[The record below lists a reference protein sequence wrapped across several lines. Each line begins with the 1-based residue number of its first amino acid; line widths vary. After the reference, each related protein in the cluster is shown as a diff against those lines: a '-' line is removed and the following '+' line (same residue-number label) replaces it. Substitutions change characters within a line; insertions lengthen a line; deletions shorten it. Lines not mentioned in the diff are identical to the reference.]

1 MKLAISGKGG
11 VGKTTITASLGK
23 AFAEEGYQ
31 VLAVDA
37 DPNATL
43 ASAFGLQDAEEIVPI
58 VKMTDLI
65 AERTGARP
73 GQSGG
78 IFQLNPRVDDIPDR
92 FCRQVEPG
100 IRMMLMG
107 ALKIGGGG
115 CFCPE
120 NAMLKALVTHLLLAR
135 NEVIILDM
143 EAGVEHLSRGTA
155 SAVDRLIVVVEP
167 GRRSIDTAHTVLQ
180 LATDIGLS
188 RVAIIANKVRGA
200 KDEAFLREKMEG
212 LEILGFIP
220 YAEEIIESDMANQPP
235 YQTFPELV
243 NMMKKIINHLIQN
256 PGHGETR

>member
-1 MKLAISGKGG
+1 M
-11 VGKTTITASLGK
+11 V
-23 AFAEEGYQ
+23 
-31 VLAVDA
+31 
-37 DPNATL
+37 
-43 ASAFGLQDAEEIVPI
+43 
-58 VKMTDLI
+58 
-65 AERTGARP
+65 
-73 GQSGG
+73 
-78 IFQLNPRVDDIPDR
+78 
-92 FCRQVEPG
+92 
-100 IRMMLMG
+100 
-107 ALKIGGGG
+107 
-115 CFCPE
+115 
-120 NAMLKALVTHLLLAR
+120 
-135 NEVIILDM
+135 ILDM

-167 GRRSIDTAHTVLQ
+167 GRRSVDTAHTVLQ

-243 NMMKKIINHLIQN
+243 NMMKKIIDHLIQN